1 MRLTQLLLAII
12 MITASHTA
20 TAQAISREQIKAE
33 KTFIS
38 HADEALEIMKQEALR
53 MNIKGVGLVSYIPGN
68 ETQSWTSKMIV
79 AGATGNE
86 GYNFI
91 AIAYSKASEMAETL
105 QNSGSK
111 VRPVKVGEFDY
122 IGGIIKKIDSGYLIS
137 TFSGASGEDDLAV
150 ANKAM
155 DWFITK
161 FKQD

>member
-1 MRLTQLLLAII
+1 MRISPLLLLLII
-12 MITASHTA
+12 MTSSHNAKAQMTAKG
-20 TAQAISREQIKAE
+20 QQKAE
-33 KTFIS
+33 KIFTN
-38 HADEALEIMKQEALR
+38 HANEALQIMKQEALR

-79 AGATGNE
+79 AGATGSE
-86 GYNFI
+86 GYNYI

-122 IGGIIKKIDSGYLIS
+122 IGGIIKKIKSGYLLA

-150 ANKAM
+150 SQKAI
-155 DWFITK
+155 DWFAVK
-161 FKQD
+161 FE

>member
-1 MRLTQLLLAII
+1 MKTIQLLLAII
-12 MITASHTA
+12 MMTALNNA
-20 TAQAISREQIKAE
+20 IAQTMTKKQKDAE
-33 KTFIS
+33 KIFINN
-38 HADEALEIMKQEALR
+38 ADEVLQMMKQEALR
-53 MNIKGVGLVSYIPGN
+53 MNIKGAGLVCFIPGDQ
-68 ETQSWTSKMIV
+68 TQSWISKMII
-79 AGATGNE
+79 AGASGNE

-122 IGGIIKKIDSGYLIS
+122 IGGIIKKIDSGYILA

-150 ANKAM
+150 SQKGL

-161 FKQD
+161 FE

>member
-1 MRLTQLLLAII
+1 MKTIQLILAII
-12 MITASHTA
+12 IMTISTNTI
-20 TAQAISREQIKAE
+20 AQTMTKKQKDAE
-33 KTFIS
+33 KIFINN
-38 HADEALEIMKQEALR
+38 ADEALQMMKQEALR
-53 MNIKGVGLVSYIPGN
+53 MNIKGAGLVCFIPGDQ
-68 ETQSWTSKMIV
+68 TQSWISKMII
-79 AGATGNE
+79 AGASGNE

-122 IGGIIKKIDSGYLIS
+122 IGGIIKKIDSGYLLS

-150 ANKAM
+150 SQKGL

-161 FKQD
+161 FE

>member
-1 MRLTQLLLAII
+1 MKTIQLLLAII
-12 MITASHTA
+12 MMTALNNA
-20 TAQAISREQIKAE
+20 IAQTMTKKQKDAE
-33 KTFIS
+33 KIFINN
-38 HADEALEIMKQEALR
+38 ADEVLQMMKQEALR
-53 MNIKGVGLVSYIPGN
+53 MNIKGAGLVCFIPGDQ
-68 ETQSWTSKMIV
+68 TQSWISKMII
-79 AGATGNE
+79 AGASGNE

-122 IGGIIKKIDSGYLIS
+122 IGGIIKKIDSGYLLS

-150 ANKAM
+150 SQKGL

-161 FKQD
+161 FE

>member
-1 MRLTQLLLAII
+1 MKLTNLLLTIII
-12 MITASHTA
+12 MTASNNA
-20 TAQAISREQIKAE
+20 KAQTMSKEQKKAE
-33 KTFIS
+33 KTFII
-38 HADEALEIMKQEALR
+38 HADEALQIMKQEALR

-79 AGATGNE
+79 AGATGSE
-86 GYNFI
+86 GYNYI

-122 IGGIIKKIDSGYLIS
+122 IGGTIKKIDSGYLLS

-150 ANKAM
+150 AEKAM
-155 DWFITK
+155 DWLSTK
-161 FKQD
+161 FK

>member
-1 MRLTQLLLAII
+1 MKTIQLLLAII
-12 MITASHTA
+12 MMTASNNA
-20 TAQAISREQIKAE
+20 IAQTMTKKQKDAE
-33 KTFIS
+33 KIFINN
-38 HADEALEIMKQEALR
+38 ADEALQMMKQEALR
-53 MNIKGVGLVSYIPGN
+53 MNIKGVGLVCFIPGDQ
-68 ETQSWTSKMIV
+68 TQSWISKMII
-79 AGATGNE
+79 AGASGNE

-122 IGGIIKKIDSGYLIS
+122 IGGIIKKIDSGYLLS

-150 ANKAM
+150 SQKGL

-161 FKQD
+161 FE

>member
-1 MRLTQLLLAII
+1 MKTIQLLLAII
-12 MITASHTA
+12 MMTALNNA
-20 TAQAISREQIKAE
+20 IAQTMTKKQKDAE
-33 KTFIS
+33 KIFINN
-38 HADEALEIMKQEALR
+38 ADEVLQMMKQEALR
-53 MNIKGVGLVSYIPGN
+53 MNIKGAGLVCFIPGDQ
-68 ETQSWTSKMIV
+68 TQSWISKMII
-79 AGATGNE
+79 AGASGNE

-122 IGGIIKKIDSGYLIS
+122 IGGIIKKIESGYILA

-150 ANKAM
+150 SQKGL

-161 FKQD
+161 FE

>member
-1 MRLTQLLLAII
+1 MKSIQLLLAII
-12 MITASHTA
+12 MMTASNNA
-20 TAQAISREQIKAE
+20 IAQTMTKKQKDAE
-33 KTFIS
+33 KIFINN
-38 HADEALEIMKQEALR
+38 ADEALQMMKQEALR
-53 MNIKGVGLVSYIPGN
+53 MNIKGAGLVCFIPGDQ
-68 ETQSWTSKMIV
+68 TQSWISKMII

-122 IGGIIKKIDSGYLIS
+122 IGGIIKKIDSGYLLS

-150 ANKAM
+150 SQKGL

-161 FKQD
+161 FE

>member
-1 MRLTQLLLAII
+1 MKTIQLLLAII
-12 MITASHTA
+12 MMTASNNA
-20 TAQAISREQIKAE
+20 IAQTMTKKQKDAE
-33 KTFIS
+33 KIFINN
-38 HADEALEIMKQEALR
+38 ADEALQMMKQEALR
-53 MNIKGVGLVSYIPGN
+53 MNIKGAGLVCFIPGDQ
-68 ETQSWTSKMIV
+68 TQSWISKMII
-79 AGATGNE
+79 AGASGNE

-122 IGGIIKKIDSGYLIS
+122 IGGIIKKIDSGYLLS

-150 ANKAM
+150 SQKGL

-161 FKQD
+161 FE

>member
-1 MRLTQLLLAII
+1 MKTIQLLLAII
-12 MITASHTA
+12 MMTASNNA
-20 TAQAISREQIKAE
+20 IAQTMTKKQKDAE
-33 KTFIS
+33 KIFTNN
-38 HADEALEIMKQEALR
+38 ADEALQMMKQEALR
-53 MNIKGVGLVSYIPGN
+53 MNIKGVGLVCFIPGDQ
-68 ETQSWTSKMIV
+68 TQSWISKMII

-122 IGGIIKKIDSGYLIS
+122 IGGIIKKIDSGYLLS

-150 ANKAM
+150 SKKAM
-155 DWFITK
+155 DWISTK
-161 FKQD
+161 FK